1 MLSLTQRDPENT
13 DWQRNLSASHNC
25 VGQVFQAQGRLA
37 DALREFEADLVIAQQ
52 LVARDPGNSVWQE
65 NLNVTRT
72 CIDQMQR
79 G

>member
-1 MLSLTQRDPENT
+1 MPIIYLDFRLDYKVATHP
-13 DWQRNLSASHNC
+13 
-25 VGQVFQAQGRLA
+25 FQAQGRLA